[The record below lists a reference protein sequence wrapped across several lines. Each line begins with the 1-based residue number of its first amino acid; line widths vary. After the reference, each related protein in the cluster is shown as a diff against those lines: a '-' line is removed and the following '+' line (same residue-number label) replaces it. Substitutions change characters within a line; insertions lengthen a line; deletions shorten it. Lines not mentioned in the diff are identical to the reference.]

1 MSHKNVTVYTE
12 LGAGTK
18 IDCKA
23 GKHSF
28 IIDQPANGGGHDLGP
43 TPLEY
48 YLASLAGCIAS
59 IARIVATQRK
69 ITLRALKI
77 TTVGDINTDVLLG
90 KNTAERS
97 GFQSITLQVSIDAE
111 LSEPQ
116 KVDFIHEVERR
127 CPVSENTVNAT
138 NVVIVVTT

>member
-18 IDCKA
+18 IECKA
-23 GKHSF
+23 GNHSF
-28 IIDQPANGGGHDLGP
+28 IIDQPTNGGGQDLGP

-59 IARIVATQRK
+59 IARIVAKQKRIDLK
-69 ITLRALKI
+69 GLKI

-90 KNTAERS
+90 RNTEERA
-97 GFQSITLQVSIDAE
+97 GFQSITLQVSVDAD
-111 LSEPQ
+111 LTDLQ
-116 KVDFIHEVERR
+116 KAEFIHEVDRR
-127 CPVSENTVNAT
+127 CPVSENTINAT
-138 NVVIVVTT
+138 NVVVSLIS